1 MRQPGA
7 AGDGGHRGAQ
17 AQGAIQAG
25 DDHPRQAQ
33 AADDFGNIFGIA
45 GGGHH
50 PDAFHAV
57 RFAYGITASDVATGL
72 MQSLKDI
79 AGFDAGGTGNFSGS
93 PNLSQAQNTFL
104 SAQITSIGT
113 MSAGLNTATAHNGN
127 VYNQLQNATT
137 QQTSMSTLYKGFV
150 SNIQD
155 TDMAT
160 AATQLSL
167 NQTALQ
173 AALQV
178 TSTLNHLTLLN
189 YLGPVSAGG

>member
-1 MRQPGA
+1 MIVPGPL
-7 AGDGGHRGAQ
+7 GRG
-17 AQGAIQAG
+17 
-25 DDHPRQAQ
+25 
-33 AADDFGNIFGIA
+33 
-45 GGGHH
+45 
-50 PDAFHAV
+50 
-57 RFAYGITASDVATGL
+57 
-72 MQSLKDI
+72 
-79 AGFDAGGTGNFSGS
+79 
-93 PNLSQAQNTFL
+93 
-104 SAQITSIGT
+104 QIT
-113 MSAGLNTATAHNGN
+113 
-127 VYNQLQNATT
+127 TT